1 MVNPPGGDSLLQRC
15 LVTHP
20 DISAEYLLGCGR
32 VALILLDREG
42 HILDCNP
49 YCLEN
54 LQWPEKP
61 LGHLLD
67 EYLEEALDTRDPARP
82 GQCQTGRMTLIF
94 NNEYQTVL
102 TGHLVELD
110 EGYLVLAHS
119 LRLSDS
125 ERVAALSRIT
135 DELSNLT
142 RELHKKNRELGRAN
156 ETITKL
162 MNTDPLTGLLNR
174 RQFDVMMD
182 REFAAARRHGHPL
195 AGVMMDLD
203 HFKSI
208 NDRYGHDVGDLV
220 LVSVAQCLQDQSRK
234 EDVVARLGGEEFFL
248 LLPNTPIQAALGA
261 CERIRSTIEAM
272 RFPEISHPVT
282 ASFGVT
288 ERLPSDTPQMF
299 IKRADR
305 ALYRAKAEGRNRVVA
320 AVE

>member
-1 MVNPPGGDSLLQRC
+1 MVNPLGGDSLLRGC
-15 LVTHP
+15 LVINP
-20 DISAEYLLGCGR
+20 DVSAQYLLDCGR
-32 VALILLDREG
+32 VALLLLDREG

-61 LGHLLD
+61 LGHLLN

-142 RELHKKNRELGRAN
+142 RELHKKNRELERAN
-156 ETITKL
+156 ETITQL
-162 MNTDPLTGLLNR
+162 MHTDPLTGLLNR
-174 RQFDVMMD
+174 RQFDVMME
-182 REFAAARRHGHPL
+182 REFAAARRHGLPL
-195 AGVMMDLD
+195 TGVMMDLD

-220 LVSVAQCLQDQSRK
+220 LVSVAQCLQDQSRR
-234 EDVVARLGGEEFFL
+234 EDIVARFGGEEFFL
-248 LLPNTPIQAALGA
+248 LLPNTPIQAALGV
-261 CERIRSTIEAM
+261 CERMRKTIEEL
-272 RFPEISHPVT
+272 RFPEVNHPVT

-288 ERLPSDTPQMF
+288 ALMPSDTPQTL
-299 IKRADR
+299 IKRADQ
-305 ALYRAKAEGRNRVVA
+305 ALYRAKAEGRNRVVG
-320 AVE
+320 